1 MGQAPVGADRA
12 LVDGILGKRRR
23 LWEYSSAGLMLSLA
37 CAPAAM
43 GQAQTGPSATPA
55 PTAERIPGDP
65 KKPDPG
71 PPVVEAAKEELDFAV
86 SEFVIEYASPHPG
99 LPELAGLLDRAKVS
113 LVQTDGG
120 YLAGTLG
127 EAGMPRSLNE
137 LNAEIKGSEGKAKFS
152 ALAVTRVTEAVR
164 DAIVAEG
171 LIGVFVE
178 VDPTDIEVQVGPP
191 ITRVDIR
198 EDKPTLSVK
207 IYAAVVTRIRTVA
220 AGERIKGDGKIDNAV
235 HASIKA
241 DSPVQPKADGE
252 EERKDLLRRA
262 ELDSY
267 VLKLNR
273 HPGRRV
279 DVAISGEEKETTD
292 IEPSAVVLDY
302 LIRENN
308 PLLLYFQ
315 VSNTGTEQTEK
326 WRERFGLVHNQL
338 TGNDDALSL
347 DYVTG
352 GFDKVHIFN
361 GSYELP
367 IFNRDLRLKLF
378 GSYNQFDAAQVGRAA
393 GSFNGST
400 YFFGSEL
407 SWNVL
412 QFNETFVDLTG
423 AIRYQNVSISNE
435 TNPVQPIRGKTGFLL
450 PNFGVKV
457 ERFTDEA
464 ITNLGVNLEFNLPDV
479 AGTDQSE
486 VIRLG
491 RLGAET
497 EWTSL
502 QWNLEQSFYL
512 EPIFDRDRFLAGK
525 STLAN
530 EVAFAFKGQNTLG
543 NLVAPNFQGVA
554 GGLYSVRGYPES
566 IVVGD
571 TVYIVTGEYRLH
583 LPRLFDVNATPG
595 KLFGEDFRYV
605 PSQQYGR
612 PDWDLIL
619 KAFVDVGN
627 VKSSGN
633 SPLER
638 DETIIGAGFGVEF
651 LFKRYLNMRL
661 EYGFALDEVRET
673 GSSRNLI
680 NEGDGRIHFVTTLLF

>member
-1 MGQAPVGADRA
+1 M
-12 LVDGILGKRRR
+12 
-23 LWEYSSAGLMLSLA
+23 YSSAGLMLSLA
-37 CAPAAM
+37 CVPAVF
-43 GQAQTGPSATPA
+43 GQAQTGPSASPA

-65 KKPDPG
+65 KKPEVER
-71 PPVVEAAKEELDFAV
+71 PVVESVKEELDFAV
-86 SEFVIEYASPHPG
+86 SELVIDYASPHPG
-99 LPELAGLLDRAKVS
+99 LPELSGLLDQAKVS

-120 YLAGTLG
+120 YLAGAVG

-137 LNAEIKGSEGKAKFS
+137 LNSELKGREGKAKLS
-152 ALAVTRVTEAVR
+152 ALAVTRVTEALR
-164 DAIVAEG
+164 DAMVAEG

-178 VDPTDIEVQVGPP
+178 VDPSDIEVQVGPP
-191 ITRVDIR
+191 IKRVDIR
-198 EDKPTLSVK
+198 ENKLTLSIK
-207 IYAAVVTRIRTVA
+207 IYTAVVTRLRTVA
-220 AGERIKGDGKIDNAV
+220 AGERITGNGKLDNPV

-241 DSPVQPKADGE
+241 DSPVQPRAEGE
-252 EERKDLLRRA
+252 EERKDLLRRE

-338 TGNDDALSL
+338 TGNDDVLSL

-352 GFDKVHIFN
+352 GFDRVHIFN

-367 IFNRDLRLKLF
+367 VFDRDLRLKFF
-378 GSYNQFDAAQVGRAA
+378 GSYNQFDASQVGRAA

-400 YFFGSEL
+400 YFVGGEL

-412 QFNETFVDLTG
+412 QFNETFVDLTS

-435 TNPVQPIRGKTGFLL
+435 TNPAQPIRGSTGFLL
-450 PNFGVKV
+450 PNFGVKL

-464 ITNLGVNLEFNLPDV
+464 ITNVGVNFEFNLPG
-479 AGTDQSE
+479 AAETDATE

-491 RLGAET
+491 RLGGER
-497 EWTSL
+497 EWTAL
-502 QWNLEQSFYL
+502 QWNVEQSFYL
-512 EPIFDRDRFLAGK
+512 EPIFDRDLFLAGK
-525 STLAN
+525 STLAH
-530 EVAFAFKGQNTLG
+530 ELAFAFKGQNTFG

-566 IVVGD
+566 IVAGD
-571 TVYIVTGEYRLH
+571 TVYIVSGEYRLH
-583 LPRLFDVNATPG
+583 VPRLFDVEATPG
-595 KLFGEDFRYV
+595 MLFGEEFRYA
-605 PSQQYGR
+605 PSQPYAR

-627 VKSSGN
+627 VQSSGS

-638 DETIIGAGFGVEF
+638 DETIIGAGIGVEF
-651 LFKRYLNMRL
+651 LFKRFVNMRL